1 VNESKLIAIWAK
13 QHRICVLFV
22 FISVTGFAQKSKP
35 DTIQTVKADT
45 IPVLESDS
53 IVRRGKMISI
63 QTYTARFNP
72 RKALLFSAILPGAGQ
87 VYNRKYWKVP
97 LVYGGIIG
105 LASVVDFYSKQH
117 IRFNNQLFDFI
128 NTGTL
133 PTGITETQLRN
144 IIEQARRQRDYFMIF
159 TGLFYI
165 LQLVD
170 AHVDAHLKEFDVNP
184 RLKVSIEPA
193 MENNYLTGSTS
204 GVAIKIRF

>member
-1 VNESKLIAIWAK
+1 MAK
-13 QHRICVLFV
+13 QHSIWVLFV
-22 FISVTGFAQKSKP
+22 FLSVAGFAQESKT
-35 DTIQTVKADT
+35 DSIQTIKADT

-53 IVRRGKMISI
+53 IVRRGKVISI
-63 QTYTARFNP
+63 QSYTARFNP

-117 IRFNNQLFDFI
+117 IKYSDQLFEYL
-128 NTGTL
+128 NTGKL

-144 IIEQARRQRDYFMIF
+144 VIDQARRQRDYFMIF

-193 MENNYLTGSTS
+193 MENNYYTGATS